1 MEDITGETQLPGSFL
16 TPQAVPA
23 VPAVLQPSQQM
34 DDTASTS
41 KSMEGGLRISIKYM
55 FHL

>member
-41 KSMEGGLRISIKYM
+41 KSMEGGLRISIK
-55 FHL
+55 